1 MTNVP
6 SVSAV
11 IRLPSGKVFTVR
23 TAREADVPQV
33 TKVIHDAFEV
43 WKAQGLTLGP
53 MLQTDAETRG
63 HLIGK
68 GAVATDS
75 SGSIVGTFS
84 LENGALGRIPNGSV
98 EFAEGDESNAYLP
111 AEPLMPLPSGRML
124 VFKKAAV
131 KREQAN
137 SGLGRRL
144 YGLAEDAARKN
155 GCAGMILETVKE
167 ARWLYEWYVRLGFKM
182 IASYRTPGRQIDT
195 VVMIKPF

>member
-1 MTNVP
+1 MDVDGAGHLSTETMVNVP

-11 IRLPSGKVFTVR
+11 IRLPSRKVFTVR
-23 TAREADVPQV
+23 PAREADVPQV
-33 TKVIHDAFEV
+33 AQVIHDAFEV

-53 MLQTDAETRG
+53 MLQTDEGTRG
-63 HLIGK
+63 HLI
-68 GAVATDS
+68 
-75 SGSIVGTFS
+75 GTFS
-84 LENGALGRIPNGSV
+84 LENGARRRMSDGSV
-98 EFAEGDESNAYLP
+98 EFAEGMETNAYASVDP
-111 AEPLMPLPSGRML
+111 SISLPSGRML

-137 SGLGRRL
+137 SGLGGRL
-144 YGLAEDAARKN
+144 YALAEEAAREN

-182 IASYRTPGRQIDT
+182 IASYRTPGRQVDT